1 MNKKTHLSNLF
12 TLLFTAVLTIVCLS
26 ACGGASE
33 NAPASQTESSKSETV
48 ESVQILGVEEN
59 SGEAAAP
66 ATEIPSV
73 ETSAPAAESS
83 ISEATDSVPEAS
95 VIETPAPVQESSISE
110 ATGSVPEATA
120 IETPFP
126 VQESSIS
133 ETPAPTEGGYAIPA
147 LPSDESY
154 ADFPLDPD
162 ERINY
167 IRALY
172 YGYTQNKDAF
182 ESVETDNV
190 TGYWKKSTA
199 DLRLVTVDNEIFGGQ
214 TLSAE
219 YYFAQQDDLYN
230 LYFVFAHNA
239 DYSVE
244 YRIYL
249 WENKVFRYIG
259 PYEAEETTY
268 NLDPPVAYNDA
279 ALSQLDN
286 TLPDLI
292 ARGFRELHLYGYR

>member
-66 ATEIPSV
+66 AT
-73 ETSAPAAESS
+73 
-83 ISEATDSVPEAS
+83 
-95 VIETPAPVQESSISE
+95 
-110 ATGSVPEATA
+110 GSVPEATA
-120 IETPFP
+120 IETPVP

-147 LPSDESY
+147 LPADESY

-199 DLRLVTVDNEIFGGQ
+199 DLRLVTVDNEIFGG
-214 TLSAE
+214 L
-219 YYFAQQDDLYN
+219 
-230 LYFVFAHNA
+230 
-239 DYSVE
+239 
-244 YRIYL
+244 
-249 WENKVFRYIG
+249 
-259 PYEAEETTY
+259 
-268 NLDPPVAYNDA
+268 
-279 ALSQLDN
+279 
-286 TLPDLI
+286 
-292 ARGFRELHLYGYR
+292 